1 MVWFSRIISVFLCCA
16 ILLGTTGCAYNSKNP
31 LARDISYGATYGAA
45 PGLLMLG
52 IVGAAK
58 NDDDES
64 REKTQK
70 EKDDEDKYF
79 LICFAV
85 LGGGLLLGTA
95 IGTIVGIVD
104 WIEENVSMPKN
115 DFPDENY
122 DPNKH
127 P

>member
-1 MVWFSRIISVFLCCA
+1 
-16 ILLGTTGCAYNSKNP
+16 
-31 LARDISYGATYGAA
+31 
-45 PGLLMLG
+45 MLG

-104 WIEENVSMPKN
+104 LIEENVSMPKN